1 MGTEG
6 GGWKLE
12 VRSWRLEGGG
22 RKKEAPERFFLEI
35 SKSSILVMV

>member
-22 RKKEAPERFFLEI
+22 TKKRSAEALLFRNI
-35 SKSSILVMV
+35 

>member
-12 VRSWRLEGGG
+12 VGGWKVEGE
-22 RKKEAPERFFLEI
+22 KKEAPERFFLEI